1 MTNREKEILQ
11 LIKDKPMISQKE
23 LAEKLNITRSSVAV
37 HITNLLKKGYIL
49 GKGYIV
55 ESGGEYV
62 CVVGGANIDLQGFP
76 NNKLIPH
83 DSNPGKVKM
92 SLGGVG
98 RNIAENLVRLGLK
111 TRLISAVG
119 NDMYGTKILDEAR
132 SIGLDM
138 EESLI
143 MEGQNTSTYLSILN
157 ETGDME
163 VAISHMDIYDKITQ
177 DYIAAKKHVIEGSS
191 VCVVDTNIPQEVIEY
206 MLTNFKGVDFFLDT
220 VSTTKCRKVKD
231 LISYFHTVKP
241 NKIEAEM
248 LTGVKINNDE
258 DLKKA
263 AEYLIEKGVKN
274 VFITLGE
281 EGIFYHNGSEYG
293 KIKSPKIK
301 VVNATGAGDA
311 FVAALV
317 YSHLNDFSIEFMG
330 KFAMTASILALSHEN
345 TINPNMSVENV
356 NNKMKELKLC

>member
-1 MTNREKEILQ
+1 MTKREKEILQ
-11 LIKDKPMISQKE
+11 LIKEKPMISQKE
-23 LAEKLNITRSSVAV
+23 LAAELNITRSSVAV
-37 HITNLLKKGYIL
+37 HITNLLKKGCIL

-55 ESGGEYV
+55 ASEDEYV
-62 CVVGGANIDLQGFP
+62 SIVGGTNIDIQGFP
-76 NNKLIPH
+76 NNKLILH

-98 RNIAENLVRLGLK
+98 RNVGENLVRLGIN

-119 NDMYGTKILDEAR
+119 NDIYGNKILDEAR
-132 SIGLDM
+132 DMGLNM

-143 MEGQNTSTYLSILN
+143 MDGQSTSTYLSILN

-163 VAISHMDIYDKITQ
+163 AAIAHMDIFDKITPRF
-177 DYIAAKKHVIEGSS
+177 IASKKQVIENSA
-191 VCVVDTNIPQEVIEY
+191 VCVIDTNIPRDVIEY
-206 MLTNFKGVDFFLDT
+206 ILTNFKDVDFFLDT
-220 VSTTKCRKVKD
+220 VSTTKCQKVKD
-231 LISYFHTVKP
+231 FIGYFHTIKP
-241 NKIEAEM
+241 NKLEVEI
-248 LTGVKINNDE
+248 LTGIKINKDE

-263 AEYLIEKGVKN
+263 AEYLLNKGVKN

-281 EGIFYHNGSEYG
+281 DGIFYDNGSEYG

-317 YSHLNDFSIEFMG
+317 YSYLKKFSTEYAG
-330 KFAMTASILALSHEN
+330 RFAIAASILALSHEN
-345 TINPNMSVENV
+345 TINPNMSIENV